1 MLLSRNATSGA
12 PPRYKKRWL
21 SSLLALCGCSLWGVL
36 KADSPQ
42 SYELHRLTYGDR
54 DTWVDLGVGLWA
66 WPLPVD
72 FDRDGDFDLLVSC
85 PDKPF
90 KGTYFFENT
99 GLTELDA
106 ADLPI
111 FEPPIRIADGATNIL
126 PSYHGDQ
133 IDVLT
138 PGKRFADVSS
148 HGLKDPIPIDFDIT
162 TLQVKRL
169 RHNQWRLVD
178 LDGDAIRD
186 LVVAVEDWGDYGWD
200 DAHDAQGD
208 WRNGPLRGHIYW
220 VRNNG
225 TEDQPQWS
233 SPARLQIEQTPV
245 ETFGMPTPNFVDWD
259 SDGDQDL
266 LCGEFLDGFTYFRNI
281 GDRNHPHFAPG
292 IRLNSTQGQP
302 LRMDLQM
309 IVPIAFDWDRD
320 GDADLIV
327 GDEDGRVAI
336 VRCQGLDDQG
346 VPAFDPPRYFR
357 QRADSIKFGALITPY
372 AFDWDADGD
381 LDLLCGNTAGYL
393 GWIENITSPQALE
406 GSTAERLAALRF
418 HPARLLQVNGQPIR
432 IQAGRKGSIQ
442 GPAEAKWGYTTLAVG
457 DWDRDGLPD
466 LIVNSIWGKVHW
478 YRRPIMTDPLRLEEP
493 RPVRVAW
500 EGETPKPIWTWWAPE
515 PQTLVTQWR
524 TSPVTFDW
532 DRDGLLDLIMLDQE
546 GFLTWLRRSNPEGE
560 AVLEM
565 PQRIFDS
572 PGPSGFD
579 SSDRP
584 TNNEPGP
591 LQLNTQRAGASGR
604 RKLAIGDLDGD
615 SHPDLIV
622 NSRNASWLK
631 GTPGE
636 HGRWIFEPKGGWV
649 AATLAGHS
657 TCPTLGDFDGDGR
670 IDILIGAEDGHL
682 YLALPAAAPGVP

>member
-1 MLLSRNATSGA
+1 MLLSRNATPGA
-12 PPRYKKRWL
+12 PPQHKKRGL
-21 SSLLALCGCSLWGVL
+21 LSLLALLACSFPVVL
-36 KADSPQ
+36 KADTPQ
-42 SYELHRLTYGDR
+42 SYELHRLNYGDR

-66 WPLPVD
+66 WPMPMD
-72 FDRDGDFDLLVSC
+72 FDRDGDLDLLVSC

-90 KGTYFFENT
+90 QGTYFFENA
-99 GLTELDA
+99 GLTEPDA
-106 ADLPI
+106 TDLPI
-111 FEPPIRIADGATNIL
+111 FEPPVRIADGATNIR

-133 IDVLT
+133 VDVLT
-138 PGKRFADVSS
+138 PGRRFPDVPSN
-148 HGLKDPIPIDFDIT
+148 GLRDPVPIDFDIAP
-162 TLQVKRL
+162 LQVKRI
-169 RHNQWRLVD
+169 RHNQWRLAD
-178 LDGDAIRD
+178 LDGDTIRD

-200 DAHDAQGD
+200 DAHDPNGD
-208 WRNGPLRGHIYW
+208 WRNGPLRGQIHW
-220 VRNNG
+220 VRNIG
-225 TEDQPQWS
+225 SEDQPQWS
-233 SPARLQIEQTPV
+233 SPARLETEQGPV

-259 SDGDQDL
+259 HDGDLDL

-281 GDRNHPHFAPG
+281 GDPNRPHFATG
-292 IRLNSTQGQP
+292 IRLNSTRGQP

-346 VPAFDPPRYFR
+346 IPAFDPPRYFR
-357 QRADSIKFGALITPY
+357 QRGDSIKFGALVTPC

-393 GWIENITSPQALE
+393 GWIENITPAQALE
-406 GSTAERLAALRF
+406 GSTAQRLAALRF
-418 HPARLLQVNGQPIR
+418 RP
-432 IQAGRKGSIQ
+432 
-442 GPAEAKWGYTTLAVG
+442 VG
-457 DWDRDGLPD
+457 DWDRDGVPD
-466 LIVNSIWGKVHW
+466 LIVNSIWGKVQW
-478 YRRPIMTDPLRLEEP
+478 YRRSAMTNPLRLEEA

-500 EGETPKPIWTWWAPE
+500 SGETPKPSWTWWTPE

-524 TSPVTFDW
+524 TSPVVIDW
-532 DRDGLLDLIMLDQE
+532 DHDGLLDLIMLDQE
-546 GFLTWLRRSNPEGE
+546 GFLAWLRRTNPEGE

-622 NSRNASWLK
+622 NSRSASWMK
-631 GTPGE
+631 GFPSE
-636 HGRWIFEPKGGWV
+636 NGRWMFEPKGVWV
-649 AATLAGHS
+649 DATLAGHS

-670 IDILIGAEDGHL
+670 TDVLIGAEDGHL
-682 YLALPAAAPGVP
+682 YLALPTAAPGVP